1 MEYKE
6 VNEARD
12 LPGLRLALT
21 AGVPG
26 PWSESAKFIF
36 DVKGIDYVP
45 VRQLGGQQNEE
56 LVAWTGHRNAPV
68 AVLDDGPAKAQW
80 ADILAL
86 AERIQPEPALVPA
99 DFDDRIL
106 MFGLANEICGEGGL
120 GWNRRLMMFDPAQA
134 SASKVPAT
142 ASTFFNKTY
151 GYTED
156 LAAEAAGKVV
166 YLMNRLT
173 AQLKEQKAKGSD
185 YFIGQGLTA
194 LDIYWAAFS
203 QLIEPMPADLNPI
216 PDGMRSL
223 YHTDHPWVV
232 QAKDPLLFDHR
243 MRIYEDHLTLPLDF

>member
-45 VRQLGGQQNEE
+45 VRQAGGQQNDE

-68 AVLDDGPAKAQW
+68 AVFEDMPPKAQW

-86 AERIQPEPALVPA
+86 AERIKPEPSLVPE

-120 GWNRRLMMFDPAQA
+120 GWNRRLMMFDPAA
-134 SASKVPAT
+134 GKVPSSAGG
-142 ASTFFNKTY
+142 FFNKTY
-151 GYTED
+151 GYTKD
-156 LAAEAAGKVV
+156 YAAEAAGKVV

-173 AQLKEQKAKGSD
+173 AQLKEQKSKGSD
-185 YFIGQGLTA
+185 YFIGGKLTA
-194 LDIYWAAFS
+194 LDVYWAAFS

-216 PDGMRSL
+216 PDAMRGL
-223 YHTDHPWVV
+223 YNTDHPWIV

-243 MRIYEDHLTLPLDF
+243 MMIYEKHLTLPLDF